1 MWNPG
6 ALGWGQAVSVTF
18 WSPPLVGGDPEPGV
32 YLDGETPGTS
42 VEQTVPHPGETAESA
57 EFSI

>member
-1 MWNPG
+1 MT
-6 ALGWGQAVSVTF
+6 L
-18 WSPPLVGGDPEPGV
+18 WSPPLGGGDPEPGV

-42 VEQTVPHPGETAESA
+42 AEQTVPHPGKTAESA